1 MCGLAGL
8 VCLEPGDRGA
18 AHAAIV
24 RSMCAMIAHRGPDDS
39 GIASEGPVC
48 LGSRRLSIIDLSPA
62 GHMPMQDESGRWTIA
77 YNGEVYNFEELR
89 AELAGLGHRFRS
101 RTDTEVVLRAW
112 MEWGRAA
119 LPRLMGI
126 FALALHDRDT
136 GELVLVRDPYG
147 VKPLY
152 YLRTQRYLLFCSEM
166 KALIRQHPDPQ
177 VDRGAL
183 AEWALYRNLDGPMR
197 EGLVS
202 GILSVLPG
210 EVVSLRQGEL
220 RRERFHSP
228 VGAVSASAFRRF
240 AAMPPEGVVEEI
252 DETLQLVVRQQMVS
266 DVPAGTLL
274 SGGLDSSLITAMA
287 VRHRPDLKAFHVSVA
302 GSPEHDERRFAEEVC
317 SDNGIELVPL
327 SLDGALFRRTLVQAV
342 WLSDLPLTHPNSVA
356 YHLVSRTAREHGVKV
371 LLSGEGADE
380 LFGGYSWA
388 YRRRRRLHRLEPW
401 LRRMPQRLRELLGL
415 LVYAD
420 AGMPVMRHRFRDLLP
435 TAVDMIDRF
444 GRLEWEQACTE
455 AYGFVEDPADRAV
468 LGGMLADLGDFLA
481 PLLRRLDRM
490 SMGASVECRVPF
502 LDPRLVEKAVNLPL
516 DYKVGRHADKW
527 VLKQVALGYMPRHL
541 VTRRKMGFPL
551 PLESWLR
558 PFADPAFFKG
568 GFCEETLG
576 LSRTGLERMAQ
587 GWDRRLH
594 GFFGLVTLE
603 IWGRIHLRGIGV
615 EDVGEHLARLERNT
629 PVGEAA

>member
-8 VCLEPGDRGA
+8 ACLEPGDRGA

-24 RSMCAMIAHRGPDDS
+24 RAMCAMIAHRGPDDS

-89 AELAGLGHRFRS
+89 SELAGLGHRFHS

-112 MEWGRAA
+112 IQWGKDA

-126 FALALHDRDT
+126 FAFALWDRDT
-136 GELVLVRDPYG
+136 GELALVRDQYG
-147 VKPLY
+147 IKPLY
-152 YLRTQRYLLFCSEM
+152 YLETPRYVLFCSEM
-166 KALIRQHPDPQ
+166 KALVRQHPDPQ
-177 VDRGAL
+177 IDRGAL
-183 AEWALYRNLDGPMR
+183 AEWSLYRNLDGPGR

-202 GILSVLPG
+202 GIVSVMPG
-210 EVVSLRQGEL
+210 EVVTV
-220 RRERFHSP
+220 REGVIAREYYYRP
-228 VGAVSASAFRRF
+228 GNAVSAGEYRRF
-240 AAMPPEGVVEEI
+240 AAMPPERVVEEV
-252 DETLQLVVRQQMVS
+252 DETLRLVVRQQMVS

-287 VRHRPDLKAFHVSVA
+287 ARHRPDLKAFHVSVA

-317 SDNGIELVPL
+317 RDNAIELVPL
-327 SLDGALFRRTLVQAV
+327 TLDGTLFRRTLVKTV

-356 YHLVSRTAREHGVKV
+356 YHLVSCTAREHGVTV

-388 YRRRRRLHRLEPW
+388 YRRRRRLQRLQPL
-401 LRRMPQRLRELLGL
+401 LRRMPQRLRDLLSL
-415 LVYAD
+415 LTYAD

-435 TAVDMIDRF
+435 TAVDMLDRF
-444 GRLEWEQACTE
+444 GRLDWEQTCVE
-455 AYGFVEDPADRAV
+455 AYGFVENPADRAV
-468 LGGMLADLGDFLA
+468 LGGMLADLGDFLT

-502 LDPRLVEKAVNLPL
+502 LDPRLVEKAINLPL
-516 DYKVGRHADKW
+516 DYKVGRRADKW
-527 VLKQVALGYMPRHL
+527 ILKQVALRSMPRHL
-541 VTRRKMGFPL
+541 VMRRKMGFPL
-551 PLESWLR
+551 PLESYLR
-558 PFADPAFFKG
+558 PFADPAFFRG

-576 LSRTGLERMAQ
+576 LTRRGLEHMVES
-587 GWDRRLH
+587 WDRRLY

-603 IWGRIHLRGIGV
+603 IWGRLHLRGVGI
-615 EDVGEHLARLERNT
+615 DDMGEHLARLEHGLV
-629 PVGEAA
+629 PEAA